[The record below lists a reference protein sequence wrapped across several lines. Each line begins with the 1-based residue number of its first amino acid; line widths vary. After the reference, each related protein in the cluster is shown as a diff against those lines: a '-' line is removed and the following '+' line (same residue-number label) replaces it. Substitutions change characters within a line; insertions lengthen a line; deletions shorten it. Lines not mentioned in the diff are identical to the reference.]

1 MKKIQLSRAVECDDS
16 WDVIV
21 AGGGP
26 AGCAAAAAAAR
37 AGCRTLLIEASGFL
51 GGMGTGGLIPA
62 WCPFSD
68 REKIIYRGIAQ
79 EVFENLKRAM
89 PQVDPAALSDVPI
102 DAEKLK
108 LVYDELVAGSGAQ
121 VLFHTQAADVL
132 TEGGAVTAVVTASKA
147 GLRAH
152 SAKVYI
158 DATGD
163 GDLAVAAGAESVLGD
178 GSGAAS
184 LMPASLCFTL
194 TNVDDFAYRHGEMLF
209 CSNPNSPIYP
219 ILKSGKYPLIPDFH
233 IYNLPLGPSKIGFN
247 AGHIFGVDSTDPR
260 STSDAMA
267 LGRRIAMSFRDALAE
282 YAPAAFANAV
292 LSETAPFIGIREGR
306 RVIGDYV
313 LTVDDY
319 IARRSFPD
327 DIARNAY
334 HIDTHN
340 KSAGGGQSPDDLAQ
354 MEANI
359 ARRYKPGESHG
370 IPYRSLTPR
379 GIKNMLVAGRCI
391 SCDQTVFGSVRVMP
405 VCLVTGEAAGS
416 AAAQLAAAGETDA
429 HALDV
434 AKLQQT
440 LRRNGA
446 YLPCA

>member
-1 MKKIQLSRAVECDDS
+1 MNSIAFSKSIPFDGS

-26 AGCAAAAAAAR
+26 SGCAAATAAAR
-37 AGCRTLLIEASGFL
+37 CGARTLLIEAAGFL
-51 GGMGTGGLIPA
+51 GGMGTGGLVPA

-79 EVFENLKRAM
+79 EVFEGLKRQM
-89 PQVDPAALSDVPI
+89 PFVNPAALSDVPI

-108 LVYDELVAGSGAQ
+108 LVYDRIVTEAG
-121 VLFHTQAADVL
+121 VHLLFHTHATDVMMENGEIRAL
-132 TEGGAVTAVVTASKA
+132 LLSNKSGLTAV
-147 GLRAH
+147 

-163 GDLAVAAGAESVLGD
+163 GDLAVRAGAPSELGD
-178 GSGAAS
+178 NTGPAS
-184 LMPASLCFTL
+184 LMPASHCFTL
-194 TNVDDFAYRHGEMLF
+194 TNVDEYAYRTGENLF

-233 IYNLPLGPSKIGFN
+233 IYNIPVAPGKIGFN
-247 AGHIFGVDSTDPR
+247 AGHLFGVDATNPR
-260 STSDAMA
+260 SVSDAMV
-267 LGRRIAMSFRDALAE
+267 LGRKIAMAFRDALAE

-292 LSETAPFIGIREGR
+292 LSETAPFMGFRESR
-306 RVIGDYV
+306 RIMGDYV

-319 IARRSFPD
+319 LARRSFSD
-327 DIARNAY
+327 DIGRNAY

-340 KSAGGGQSPDDLAQ
+340 KSASGGQSPDDLAQ

-370 IPYRSLTPR
+370 IPYRSLLPR
-379 GIKNMLVAGRCI
+379 NVRNLLVAGRII
-391 SCDQTVFGSVRVMP
+391 SCDQTVLGSVRVMP
-405 VCLVTGEAAGS
+405 TCLVTGEAAGT
-416 AAAQLAAAGETDA
+416 AAAQAVQNTVDLRGVDI
-429 HALDV
+429 
-434 AKLQQT
+434 AKLQAT
-440 LRRNGA
+440 LRANGA
-446 YLPCA
+446 YLP